1 MKRYVLA
8 AFAGF
13 AACLM
18 SVAVVAKDY
27 EPGQIWKAKGRA
39 KDPDPRVVILK
50 VERGSPAGDVVFIAV
65 DGLKLCLPNGECGGA
80 FFPLAMSVEALD
92 ASVLELIGHTDKLP
106 DVTKGYEFWQEG
118 IKKGIPVTN
127 KVPLSQVLDGIEG
140 GSVREEK

>member
-1 MKRYVLA
+1 VKRYVLA
-8 AFAGF
+8 ALAGF

-92 ASVLELIGHTDKLP
+92 ASVLELIGRTDKLP
-106 DVTKGYEFWQEG
+106 DVTKGYEFWQQG
-118 IKKGIPVTN
+118 VKKGIPVTN